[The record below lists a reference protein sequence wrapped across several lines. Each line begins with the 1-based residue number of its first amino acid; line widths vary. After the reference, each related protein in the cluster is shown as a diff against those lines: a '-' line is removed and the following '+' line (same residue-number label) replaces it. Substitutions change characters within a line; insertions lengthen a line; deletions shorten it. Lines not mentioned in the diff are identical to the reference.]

1 MPSTKH
7 VNDAI
12 QNYQFQTGLTRGSY
26 LRHDDCSEYCCMVC
40 LKVAKKVN
48 SKSSHFKEK
57 KYLFFICLVGWL
69 LCEVMDVNKIYC
81 GNHFAIY
88 VSQAIFA
95 MQLKHTLLYVSD
107 ISIKLK
113 GKHKVWCD
121 ARCVPILEEVSL
133 NPTSLVFQKSYR
145 PDAQYV

>member
-88 VSQAIFA
+88 VSQIMMLHALNLYSAICQLYLNKTMGKMEPFA
-95 MQLKHTLLYVSD
+95 
-107 ISIKLK
+107 
-113 GKHKVWCD
+113 
-121 ARCVPILEEVSL
+121 
-133 NPTSLVFQKSYR
+133 
-145 PDAQYV
+145 